1 MAKQVG
7 MFGSI
12 KYNKNMTDN
21 EKEIERLKNQIHL
34 EKQMAQKNIR
44 RIEELENRSLL
55 ERIFNFDL

>member
-12 KYNKNMTDN
+12 KYKKNMTDN
-21 EKEIERLKNQIHL
+21 EKEIERLKNQLHL